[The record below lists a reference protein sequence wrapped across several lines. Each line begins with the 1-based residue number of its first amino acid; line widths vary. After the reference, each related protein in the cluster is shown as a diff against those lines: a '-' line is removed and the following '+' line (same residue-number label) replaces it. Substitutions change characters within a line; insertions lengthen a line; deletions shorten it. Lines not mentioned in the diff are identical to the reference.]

1 MGSDTV
7 RELSYKFALRIIILV
22 KILQEEMLDTIC
34 QCFTGRMTRL
44 VNVLNGYYD
53 DIEIKIGTNE
63 QISNI
68 IVTMKNKY
76 EGEELITKIR
86 NELEEREYDEETIIE
101 WLSFLNA

>member
-1 MGSDTV
+1 MN
-7 RELSYKFALRIIILV
+7 RIIKHENSNEIM
-22 KILQEEMLDTIC
+22 KILEEEMLDTIC

-68 IVTMKNKY
+68 IVTMKSKY
-76 EGEELITKIR
+76 EGEELIEKIKT
-86 NELEEREYDEETIIE
+86 ELEEREYDEETIVE
-101 WLSFLNA
+101 WLSFLN